1 MCDYY
6 DCLLKMRHDC
16 LHFCLSLAFF
26 GEWIR
31 EKDIFLVDV
40 SVTRDYYKVESEK
53 TRKYQRLVD
62 SLKIYTKK
70 EVFFIPFILDLNNYN
85 FCSEKEKIN
94 FILPGD
100 VDESFFTEGL
110 QIFDIKKDQ
119 LNSYVNRDFFRNH
132 LRSKY

>member
-1 MCDYY
+1 
-6 DCLLKMRHDC
+6 

-26 GEWIR
+26 GEWIPEKEISTIFVGYDSWGHDQTPDIVLVR

-70 EVFFIPFILDLNNYN
+70 EVFFY
-85 FCSEKEKIN
+85 
-94 FILPGD
+94 
-100 VDESFFTEGL
+100 SFY
-110 QIFDIKKDQ
+110 
-119 LNSYVNRDFFRNH
+119 S
-132 LRSKY
+132 

>member
-1 MCDYY
+1 M
-6 DCLLKMRHDC
+6 
-16 LHFCLSLAFF
+16 
-26 GEWIR
+26 G
-31 EKDIFLVDV
+31 
-40 SVTRDYYKVESEK
+40 VESEK

-100 VDESFFTEGL
+100 VDESFFTESTHVL
-110 QIFDIKKDQ
+110 AENIYQQCLETIALIYVILRRRYDYTVEEIKDFLSC
-119 LNSYVNRDFFRNH
+119 LNFKTKGEGKELENTSWRRY
-132 LRSKY
+132 